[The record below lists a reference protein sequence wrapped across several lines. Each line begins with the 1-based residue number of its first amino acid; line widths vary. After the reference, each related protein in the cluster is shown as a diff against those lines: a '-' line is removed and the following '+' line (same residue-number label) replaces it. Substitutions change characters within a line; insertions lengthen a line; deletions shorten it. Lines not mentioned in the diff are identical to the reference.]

1 MATVSTLPQ
10 QKRRKNVYG
19 KLGRSKWST
28 SNVDLFFD
36 EDELATSKPTVGR
49 QSNVKATYTVKKTE
63 VKANTSKPARPR
75 TKKLDTFDVP
85 SSDDEVEV
93 PAKVV
98 SPPRFRPKLVDDTE
112 TSSIQLAPWEKRQ
125 VPKSAPD
132 RNGNGTRH
140 KTTQVVSEARLGHD
154 NAWATKSPER
164 SSSATSTSRK
174 ESTIREQQSLVTS
187 LAESQT
193 VGTTST
199 AALLAARRKCTDG
212 GTRASADELPRRG
225 RTVPK
230 RSALATEDAEGT
242 PRKRLRTQTLSK
254 EGSADVSMDD
264 PPPAPVCES
273 PPEDFTSAHA
283 DVDIYGFPG
292 SSADETASP
301 KPAMP
306 KSKKGKQPSRRGKL
320 ATRSHSTPQKG
331 SSAPARLAEM
341 VGTDT
346 ETTEAPTR
354 SPSAST
360 SRKSTPQQP
369 STPPSGRIGSPSTAI
384 RASGAMTPKQASL
397 WNKLLPNDPAVPS
410 PSALPIKELSISGKR
425 RTAAPLFTSRLTKSQ
440 SDVPRRRTRLVDRL
454 KASAPSSD
462 DELSE
467 EDDEGEE
474 MEGVQAV
481 ERNAVSV
488 SQRNEQAPNPAKQ
501 TSRSQSQSQSTSTT
515 TGGSKITYSRTRSY
529 LPEDSLGDDL
539 MYGMISDTPKQRPAS
554 RPGIGKPNGLS
565 QKSAFDLD
573 DSEDE
578 SGPGRMRTI
587 HELRAS
593 GSNARGIGD
602 IEDLLDAIEK
612 HTVSHKSSRRT
623 ALISLATNLMDKAF
637 KGRFIGQSC
646 EVRLAAECGAY
657 SDDIADTVLAAA
669 IALLMSSDPPEH
681 VIRSLHDQ
689 GAIPWLAQLLH
700 KDVELSKLAKERR
713 HNMSK
718 SSQGSLVE
726 FASKLKEQAAL
737 WDEQTPDIITPR
749 LIALKALDQLV
760 RSLRR
765 LGDKSELLNADQL
778 QAVFRDPAAAL
789 DQTRFL
795 EAPLS
800 ISVLESL
807 STTSLPL
814 NWPPAIFEGLG
825 SILPRLDCAV
835 PLLRH
840 ARFLALRL
848 CLNLTNDNARNCA
861 LLADQDAGS
870 TVRHLLQAIRTG
882 FESLNTLGDA
892 NEDRTVALDFL
903 VLAIGIMINLAEN
916 SSDARKHASTNE
928 DLLADLLAIFRQGQ
942 KNLHE
947 AESVEESVT
956 NVTFGYLAVMLA
968 NLCQDTAARTLI
980 ASKLPGQH
988 LGMLVEAVEEFV
1000 LHHQKVDTMTLEGE
1014 EGREV
1019 WGAFTEK
1026 LKVVLAR
1033 VKEVEQTV

>member
-1 MATVSTLPQ
+1 MATVSSLPQ

-49 QSNVKATYTVKKTE
+49 QSNVKATYTVKKIE

-112 TSSIQLAPWEKRQ
+112 TSSTQLAPWEKRQ
-125 VPKSAPD
+125 LAKLLPE

-140 KTTQVVSEARLGHD
+140 KTTEVGTETQLRQEHAR
-154 NAWATKSPER
+154 AAASPE
-164 SSSATSTSRK
+164 SKSSATSTFKNKS
-174 ESTIREQQSLVTS
+174 SIREQQSLVTS
-187 LAESQT
+187 PAESET
-193 VGTTST
+193 VETTST
-199 AALLAARRKCTDG
+199 AALLAARRNLANG
-212 GTRASADELPRRG
+212 GTRASAHELSQRG

-230 RSALATEDAEGT
+230 RPALVTEDAEGT
-242 PRKRLRTQTLSK
+242 PRKRLRTQILSK

-264 PPPAPVCES
+264 APPAPACES
-273 PPEDFTSAHA
+273 TPQNFTPAHA
-283 DVDIYGFPG
+283 DADVYDFPG
-292 SSADETASP
+292 SSADEMASP

-306 KSKKGKQPSRRGKL
+306 KSKKGKHLSRRGKL
-320 ATRSHSTPQKG
+320 PTRSHSTPQKG

-346 ETTEAPTR
+346 ETTEAPRR

-369 STPPSGRIGSPSTAI
+369 STPPSGLIGSPSTAI
-384 RASGAMTPKQASL
+384 KAAGAMTPKQANL
-397 WNKLLPNDPAVPS
+397 WNKLLPSDPAVPS

-425 RTAAPLFTSRLTKSQ
+425 RTAAPSLTSRLTKSQ
-440 SDVPRRRTRLVDRL
+440 SDVPRQRTRLVDRL

-467 EDDEGEE
+467 EDDEDEE
-474 MEGVQAV
+474 MQDVQAV
-481 ERNAVSV
+481 ERNPVSV
-488 SQRNEQAPNPAKQ
+488 SQRNEQAPNPSKQ
-501 TSRSQSQSQSTSTT
+501 TSQTQSQSQSR
-515 TGGSKITYSRTRSY
+515 GGSKITYSRTRSY
-529 LPEDSLGDDL
+529 LPEDSLEDDL
-539 MYGMISDTPKQRPAS
+539 MYGMISDTPQQRSAS
-554 RPGIGKPNGLS
+554 GSGNGKPNGMS

-623 ALISLATNLMDKAF
+623 ALVSLATNLMDKSF

-657 SDDIADTVLAAA
+657 SDDIADLVLAAA

-689 GAIPWLAQLLH
+689 GVIPWLAHPLH
-700 KDVELSKLAKERR
+700 RDIEISKLAKERR

-726 FASKLKEQAAL
+726 FAGKLTEQPTL
-737 WDEQTPDIITPR
+737 WDEQTPDVITPR
-749 LIALKALDQLV
+749 LIALKALDRLV

-765 LGDKSELLNADQL
+765 LGDKSELLNAEQL
-778 QAVFRDPAAAL
+778 QAVLRDPVAAL
-789 DQTRFL
+789 DQTRSL
-795 EAPLS
+795 EIGLS

-814 NWPPAIFEGLG
+814 HWPPAIFEGLG
-825 SILPRLDCAV
+825 SILPRLDSV
-835 PLLRH
+835 MPLLRH

-861 LLADQDAGS
+861 LLADHDAGS
-870 TVRHLLQAIRTG
+870 TVRHLLQAIGTG
-882 FESLNTLGDA
+882 FESLNTLIAAD
-892 NEDRTVALDFL
+892 EDRTIALDYL

-916 SSDARKHASTNE
+916 SSDARKHASTNQ
-928 DLLADLLAIFRQGQ
+928 DLLADLLDIFRQGQ
-942 KNLHE
+942 KNMLE

-1000 LHHQKVDTMTLEGE
+1000 LHHQKVDMMSLEGE

-1019 WGAFTEK
+1019 WGAFTEN

-1033 VKEVEQTV
+1033 VKEVEQMA